1 MSTNKQMK
9 NQIFR
14 DGISQGDRFLKE
26 LEPDYVAVDERN
38 FSDLFNFVKY
48 YATKLNYYDESNTI
62 NGDWSNFFA
71 GDVNQMVT
79 YINDPE
85 SFVDDESTERQLSQ
99 PHLVL
104 FFTFLQL
111 LSYPQKQ
118 FRELTKRYLN
128 FHYQDVL
135 KLTTKPEVP
144 DKVNVVFELATGE
157 EKHLIEQG
165 TLLDAGQDSEG
176 INLNYATDEDII
188 VNQAQ
193 VASVKTILL
202 PINYIGLKEIH
213 LEDNRSDTSF
223 EKMLRWVVGS
233 PNQGDK
239 FPDFDGAGVNIQV
252 LKENFYGEIKSQET
266 AQISEKK
273 KDYILNQLFFVTI
286 ENFKYCFGIN
296 DREINQEDVEVEK
309 PTELE
314 WEEVYQQVENA
325 YKKKINF
332 HRRKT
337 LQEKREES
345 GFDEM
350 MEYALGHPN
359 SGDYLAEMPNDYT
372 TLDEIF
378 NHITESAV
386 ITYINEELYM
396 SVANF
401 SEIME
406 IKNTGEED
414 DWPEVYRLVEKAET
428 KKRNFTYPPVG
439 KTEIQ
444 NICAG
449 SIADAKAGEVIKLER
464 FNTLGNS
471 TQLPEESVGF
481 AVASPLFLL
490 PEGSRTITLTFAT
503 PGNTLDRDIFQE
515 ILDSGVNPF
524 EVYLSSAK
532 EWIQPESFKYEI
544 GGFIVEAAL
553 KSYANTE
560 ISLNSENGKF
570 TSVSL
575 TNDTFTLNNIGQVLV
590 WNDGNIFEIT
600 GLVSENEANI
610 QEIGQGN
617 FSVDDEDNDRINLY
631 WLSAICLDSLQLQLT
646 FDASQPEI
654 LPPSPDESNFF
665 METPYPLVKI
675 MLKQIPTASNSQEQ
689 VIYYEQLKSLCVEKV
704 KIEVRV
710 ENIQDLQLRNDNSII
725 NPKNPF
731 QPFGNNPKPGA
742 SFYFANPEISHKKLD
757 SLTINLEW
765 MGLPDNFT
773 SHYQAYSDTGVIS
786 EAIANDSFQASLKLF
801 NKRVW
806 VNIGSSQAI
815 FAEDDDNNLTTSIN
829 LNYQDFNIPG
839 YSLNTSTIEIDSDDP
854 LDQSR
859 YFKLELEPPDFAH
872 DLYPIVLNKVAL
884 ATDEEI
890 KSLTVYP
897 PYTPEVKSISL
908 NYTASEEIDFQIPP
922 EETHPYPSLEGSF
935 NESSKIFQIHP
946 FGYGDIRSLNTDN
959 QYYLLPQYP
968 EQGGLYIGIRNVQ
981 PPENISILLQMVSGS
996 GNGELTP
1003 PKIDW
1008 SYLSGNTWQ
1017 KFLDTEILSDT
1028 TNGLLD
1034 TGIIHLSIP
1043 DTATTQHNLLP
1054 SNLHWIRAT
1063 VKENTAALPDTIDI
1077 RTQAVRATFVNQEN
1091 AANHLSKPLAA
1102 NSIQGFVTRNPVIKT
1117 VEQPYTSFGGKPQ
1130 EDNRTFTMRVS
1141 ERLRHK
1147 QRAITAWDYE
1157 RLVLEQFPE
1166 IYKVKCIPS
1175 AVSSDTPS
1183 AAKVIL
1189 VVVPDISNTAPFF
1202 PLEPKAPV
1210 YLLQEIQ
1217 EYLQKYTSPFV
1228 QIVVRNPRYE
1238 RIKYQ
1243 VGIRFRHGYEQGY
1256 YLNQLNEDIKH
1267 FLSPWAYEEQA
1278 DIPFGSSI
1286 HNSSVVY
1293 FIEKRPYV
1301 DYVANLK
1308 LYEQVV
1314 INLDVQ
1320 DKLDNYSESNVAQVQ
1335 YPDSILVS
1343 APEHIIEVV

>member
-1 MSTNKQMK
+1 MNTNKQMK
-9 NQIFR
+9 NKTFE
-14 DGISQGDRFLKE
+14 DGISQSDRFVKE

-38 FSDLFNFVKY
+38 FSDLLNFVKD

-62 NGDWSNFFA
+62 SGDWSNFFA
-71 GDVNQMVT
+71 ADVNQMVT
-79 YINDPE
+79 YINNPE

-104 FFTFLQL
+104 LFTFLQL
-111 LSYPQKQ
+111 LTYPQQQ

-157 EKHLIEQG
+157 EKYLIEQG

-176 INLNYATDEDII
+176 INLNYITDEDII

-202 PINYIGLKEIH
+202 PINYLGLKEIN
-213 LEDNRSDTSF
+213 LEDNRSDASF
-223 EKMLRWVVGS
+223 EKMLRWAVGS

-252 LKENFYGEIKSQET
+252 LKEDIYGEIKSQET
-266 AQISEKK
+266 AQISEAK

-286 ENFKYCFGIN
+286 ENFKYCFGIHE
-296 DREINQEDVEVEK
+296 REINQEDAEVEK

-337 LQEKREES
+337 LQEKREDF

-359 SGDYLAEMPNDYT
+359 YGDSLAEMPNDYT

-406 IKNTGEED
+406 IKNTTKNPN
-414 DWPEVYRLVEKAET
+414 WSEVYRLVEKAET

-449 SIADAKAGEVIKLER
+449 SIADAKAGEAIKLER
-464 FNTLGNS
+464 FNTLGNP
-471 TQLPEESVGF
+471 TQLAEESVGF

-524 EVYLSSAK
+524 EVYCSSVK
-532 EWIQPESFKYEI
+532 EWIQPEYFKYEI
-544 GGFIVEAAL
+544 SGFIVEEAL
-553 KSYANTE
+553 KSYSISN
-560 ISLNSENGKF
+560 ISLNPENPEDGNF
-570 TSVSL
+570 TSVSV
-575 TNDTFTLNNIGQVLV
+575 TSNSDTFTLNNIGQVIV

-600 GLVSENEANI
+600 GLVNAREANI
-610 QEIGQGN
+610 KPIGKGN

-631 WLSAICLDSLQLQLT
+631 WRSAIYLDSLQFQLI
-646 FDASQPEI
+646 FDVSQPEI

-689 VIYYEQLKSLCVEKV
+689 LIYYEQLKSLCVEKV
-704 KIEVRV
+704 KIEVTV
-710 ENIQDLQLRNDNSII
+710 ENIQDLQLRNDNSVL
-725 NPKNPF
+725 NRKNPF

-742 SFYFANPEISHKKLD
+742 SFYFANPEISQKKLD

-765 MGLPDNFT
+765 MGLPNNFAT
-773 SHYQAYSDTGVIS
+773 HYQAYFDTGVIL
-786 EAIANDSFQASLKLF
+786 EAIANNSFKASLKLF

-806 VNIGSSQAI
+806 VNIGNSQAI
-815 FAEDDDNNLTTSIN
+815 FAEDSDNNLTNSIN
-829 LNYQDFNIPG
+829 LNYQEFDIPG

-859 YFKLELEPPDFAH
+859 YFKLELERPDFAH

-908 NYTASEEIDFQIPP
+908 NYTASEEIYFQIPP
-922 EETHPYPSLEGSF
+922 GETHPYPSLEESF

-946 FGYGDIRSLNTDN
+946 FGFGDIRSLNTDN

-996 GNGELTP
+996 GDGELTP

-1043 DTATTQHNLLP
+1043 ETATTQHNLLP

-1077 RTQAVRATFVNQEN
+1077 RTQAVRATFVDQEN
-1091 AANHLSKPLAA
+1091 SANHLSKPLAA

-1183 AAKVIL
+1183 AAKVTL

-1228 QIVVRNPRYE
+1228 QIVVKNPRYE
-1238 RIKYQ
+1238 RIKYK

-1256 YLNQLNEDIKH
+1256 YLNQLNED
-1267 FLSPWAYEEQA
+1267 S
-1278 DIPFGSSI
+1278 DILPTLTLRVQRGL
-1286 HNSSVVY
+1286 
-1293 FIEKRPYV
+1293 P
-1301 DYVANLK
+1301 NLA
-1308 LYEQVV
+1308 
-1314 INLDVQ
+1314 IG
-1320 DKLDNYSESNVAQVQ
+1320 YSC
-1335 YPDSILVS
+1335 PTPLI
-1343 APEHIIEVV
+1343 

>member
-1 MSTNKQMK
+1 
-9 NQIFR
+9 
-14 DGISQGDRFLKE
+14 
-26 LEPDYVAVDERN
+26 
-38 FSDLFNFVKY
+38 
-48 YATKLNYYDESNTI
+48 
-62 NGDWSNFFA
+62 
-71 GDVNQMVT
+71 
-79 YINDPE
+79 
-85 SFVDDESTERQLSQ
+85 
-99 PHLVL
+99 
-104 FFTFLQL
+104 
-111 LSYPQKQ
+111 
-118 FRELTKRYLN
+118 
-128 FHYQDVL
+128 
-135 KLTTKPEVP
+135 
-144 DKVNVVFELATGE
+144 
-157 EKHLIEQG
+157 
-165 TLLDAGQDSEG
+165 
-176 INLNYATDEDII
+176 
-188 VNQAQ
+188 
-193 VASVKTILL
+193 
-202 PINYIGLKEIH
+202 
-213 LEDNRSDTSF
+213 
-223 EKMLRWVVGS
+223 
-233 PNQGDK
+233 
-239 FPDFDGAGVNIQV
+239 
-252 LKENFYGEIKSQET
+252 
-266 AQISEKK
+266 
-273 KDYILNQLFFVTI
+273 
-286 ENFKYCFGIN
+286 
-296 DREINQEDVEVEK
+296 
-309 PTELE
+309 
-314 WEEVYQQVENA
+314 
-325 YKKKINF
+325 
-332 HRRKT
+332 
-337 LQEKREES
+337 
-345 GFDEM
+345 
-350 MEYALGHPN
+350 
-359 SGDYLAEMPNDYT
+359 
-372 TLDEIF
+372 
-378 NHITESAV
+378 
-386 ITYINEELYM
+386 
-396 SVANF
+396 
-401 SEIME
+401 
-406 IKNTGEED
+406 
-414 DWPEVYRLVEKAET
+414 
-428 KKRNFTYPPVG
+428 
-439 KTEIQ
+439 
-444 NICAG
+444 
-449 SIADAKAGEVIKLER
+449 
-464 FNTLGNS
+464 
-471 TQLPEESVGF
+471 
-481 AVASPLFLL
+481 
-490 PEGSRTITLTFAT
+490 
-503 PGNTLDRDIFQE
+503 
-515 ILDSGVNPF
+515 
-524 EVYLSSAK
+524 
-532 EWIQPESFKYEI
+532 
-544 GGFIVEAAL
+544 
-553 KSYANTE
+553 
-560 ISLNSENGKF
+560 
-570 TSVSL
+570 
-575 TNDTFTLNNIGQVLV
+575 
-590 WNDGNIFEIT
+590 
-600 GLVSENEANI
+600 
-610 QEIGQGN
+610 GQGN

-631 WLSAICLDSLQLQLT
+631 WPSAIFLDSLQFQLT

-675 MLKQIPTASNSQEQ
+675 MLKQIPTTSNSQEQ
-689 VIYYEQLKSLCVEKV
+689 VIYYEQLKSFCVEKV
-704 KIEVRV
+704 KIQVTV
-710 ENIQDLQLRNDNSII
+710 ENIQDLQLRNDNSVL

-742 SFYFANPEISHKKLD
+742 SFYFANPEISQKKLD

-815 FAEDDDNNLTTSIN
+815 FAEDGDNNLTTSIN
-829 LNYQDFNIPG
+829 LNYQDFNVPG

-859 YFKLELEPPDFAH
+859 YFKLELERPDFAH

-968 EQGGLYIGIRNVQ
+968 EQGSLYIGIRNVQ

-1034 TGIIHLSIP
+1034 TGIIHLNMP

-1077 RTQAVRATFVNQEN
+1077 RTQALRATFVNQEN

-1157 RLVLEQFPE
+1157 RLVLEEFPE

-1183 AAKVIL
+1183 AAKVTL

-1228 QIVVRNPRYE
+1228 QIVVKNPRYE
-1238 RIKYQ
+1238 RIKYK

-1314 INLDVQ
+1314 INVDVQ